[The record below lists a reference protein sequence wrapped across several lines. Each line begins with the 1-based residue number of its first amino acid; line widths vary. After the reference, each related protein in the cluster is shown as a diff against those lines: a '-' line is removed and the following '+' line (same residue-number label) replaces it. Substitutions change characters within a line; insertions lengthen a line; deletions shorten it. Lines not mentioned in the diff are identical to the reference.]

1 MYLNL
6 GIKFR
11 YYIIIIIINL
21 KSHLN
26 IDFNLDLYISI
37 GLLLVLAALFTIGGG
52 ASAVIWTDFIQ
63 TIFMILGA
71 FILMIISIILL

>member
-6 GIKFR
+6 
-11 YYIIIIIINL
+11 
-21 KSHLN
+21 
-26 IDFNLDLYISI
+26 DLYTSI

-63 TIFMILGA
+63 TIFMIIGA
-71 FILMIISIILL
+71 FILMIISKLNSQNSKK